1 MQKQY
6 EKKASIP
13 LCKFDAGELVQL
25 GHVITED
32 VSNISKP
39 VSVDVTL
46 HDGSTKLPDYSE
58 FPEHEELL
66 QTMQGASFRA
76 KSTDVDENFSPLQY
90 VNVHLEKTYILL
102 TVEGVNE
109 NWVIGNFERIK
120 AYLHTKRPSLWY
132 RVARILYLPTYLLSG
147 VLCFINVTAALTASK
162 YFWVSAILFLGLQ
175 VSSASLLKRFIEGR
189 LLPHTVF
196 VSSSGNTGISPVD
209 RMKILLALLTLIVA
223 VVAMVIA
230 TLPLFFPLPLR
241 HP

>member
-6 EKKASIP
+6 RKQAKIP

-25 GHVITED
+25 GNVITED
-32 VSNISKP
+32 VSNLSKP
-39 VSVDVTL
+39 VSVNVTL
-46 HDGSTKLPDYSE
+46 HDGSTKLRDYSE
-58 FPEHEELL
+58 FPGHDELL
-66 QTMQGASFRA
+66 QTIEGASFRA
-76 KSTDVDENFSPLQY
+76 KSTDVDEQFSPLQY
-90 VNVHLEKTYILL
+90 VSVHLEKTYILL

-132 RVARILYLPTYLLSG
+132 RVARSLYLPTFFLSG
-147 VLCFINVTAALTASK
+147 ALFVLNVTAARNGSK
-162 YFWVSAILFLGLQ
+162 YFWVSATLFLGLE
-175 VSSASLLKRFIEGR
+175 VLSASLLNRFTNGR
-189 LLPHTVF
+189 VFPHTVF

-209 RMKILLALLTLIVA
+209 KTKILLALLTLIVA

-230 TLPLFFPLPLR
+230 ILPLFLPLPLR